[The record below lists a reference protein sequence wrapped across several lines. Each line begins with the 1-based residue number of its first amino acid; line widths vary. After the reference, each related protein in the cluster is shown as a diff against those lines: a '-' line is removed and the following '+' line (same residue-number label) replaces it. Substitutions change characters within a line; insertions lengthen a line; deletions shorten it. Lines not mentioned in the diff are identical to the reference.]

1 MHSPTLIALA
11 AILAALV
18 TAVLHLVWRFNKHI
32 PGLGFWVLSFLSA
45 SVFGA
50 NLLVREHMPLVLFCG
65 GGPGRHCSGGVLLL
79 SGRPRLPGA
88 AACHTMDMQR
98 QRLLR
103 WWHWRCISPWLIP
116 IR

>member
-50 NLLVREHMPLVLFCG
+50 NLLVREQEGVFDQVLHRVMG
-65 GGPGRHCSGGVLLL
+65 KLQNEVG
-79 SGRPRLPGA
+79 
-88 AACHTMDMQR
+88 
-98 QRLLR
+98 
-103 WWHWRCISPWLIP
+103 
-116 IR
+116 